1 MVHVLK
7 REFIESFRS
16 VRSVLIIL
24 FLTLVAYYS
33 SRFFQNNQV
42 LINQFLSG
50 KNAISV
56 EEIYATAITF
66 IIMAFGAL
74 FVFSISHD
82 IVNSETESRTIRLL
96 VTKISRGQILLG
108 KLLGVT
114 LFWWA
119 VITISYIVIFAISG
133 SWSIE
138 FYAQTLV
145 LIFYFI
151 SFTML
156 ISTIISKTKLSMFFG
171 IMLGIALPVLNVAA
185 IEIDKWYLI
194 PAKYILPFYY
204 SEQLTMSFVP
214 LIIGTVFFTLSVFII
229 KRRDL

>member
-1 MVHVLK
+1 M
-7 REFIESFRS
+7 
-16 VRSVLIIL
+16 
-24 FLTLVAYYS
+24 
-33 SRFFQNNQV
+33 
-42 LINQFLSG
+42 INQFLSG
-50 KNAISV
+50 ENAISV
-56 EEIYATAITF
+56 EEIYAAAITF

-114 LFWWA
+114 LFWWS

-194 PAKYILPFYY
+194 PAKYIFPFYY